1 MRFFPTPFLLLF
13 ASIWLPSPRLHAVEF
28 EKDILPVFEAKCV
41 ECHRAPYEENGRTKK
56 PKAGLRMDAA
66 WAILAGSENGSVL
79 KAGDP
84 GKSELYYRV
93 TLPHDDDDFMPPS
106 GKADPLT
113 DEELA
118 LFKTWI
124 EEGAGF
130 GDWVG
135 SLEGKPAEVGAPDS
149 KVPVSEIQEVYQR
162 IAESLPELDEA
173 TWAPVSGAG
182 ARVARL
188 SAGSPLVSVD
198 FRLSP
203 EKATPEAIG
212 SIAVIAPHV
221 AELDLSRTEVPG
233 ESLSIL
239 KETPNLV
246 RLNLSQTSVGDDDL
260 AHIKGLKDL
269 RYLNLYG
276 SEVTDAGLKHLHSL
290 PNLEAVYLWQSKAT
304 PKGAGALEKA
314 LPNAKVNLK

>member
-1 MRFFPTPFLLLF
+1 MRKFLFLSLPGVFSLL
-13 ASIWLPSPRLHAVEF
+13 AAPLVSSAVDF

-66 WAILAGSENGSVL
+66 WAIALGSENGSVL

-84 GKSELYYRV
+84 GKSEIYHRV
-93 TLPHDDDDFMPPS
+93 TLPQDDDDFMPPS

-113 DEELA
+113 GQELA

-124 EEGAGF
+124 EEGADF

-135 SLEGKPAEVGAPDS
+135 STEGKPKEVTNSGD
-149 KVPVSEIQEVYQR
+149 KVPVSEIQEVYKG
-162 IAESLPELDEA
+162 IADSLPELDEK
-173 TWAPVSGAG
+173 TWAPLTESG

-188 SAGSPLVSVD
+188 STKSPLVSVD

-203 EKATPEAIG
+203 EKATEEAIG
-212 SIAVIAPHV
+212 GIAVIAPHV
-221 AELDLSRTEVPG
+221 AELDLSKTTVTD
-233 ESLSIL
+233 SALSIL

-246 RLNLSQTSVGDDDL
+246 RLNLSQTSIGDAGL
-260 AHIKGLKDL
+260 ANLKELKEL

-276 SEVTDAGLKHLHSL
+276 SAVTDAGLKHLKSL
-290 PNLEAVYLWQSKAT
+290 SSLEALYLWQSKAT
-304 PKGAGALEKA
+304 PKGAKELQKA
-314 LPNAKVNLK
+314 LPNTKINLK